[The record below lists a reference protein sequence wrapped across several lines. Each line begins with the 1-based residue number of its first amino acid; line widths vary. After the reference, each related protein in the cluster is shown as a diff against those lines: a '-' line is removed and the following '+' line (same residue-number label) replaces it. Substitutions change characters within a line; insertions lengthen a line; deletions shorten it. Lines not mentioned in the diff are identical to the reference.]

1 MDTFIKD
8 LFTVTTTK
16 DIYTVIVTLVALF
29 FILRAMYNNI
39 KFICLKKASEKI
51 ASVEEL
57 ADLTGDEKFAL
68 VLSWINS
75 DLPKIFNNAAAQTII
90 EKLVNF
96 AYNNAFKYAQNYI
109 QRKTGYDISELV
121 NMIKKAEDQVKN
133 DASTENKEE
142 QITIVLGV

>member
-29 FILRAMYNNI
+29 FILKAMYNNI

-57 ADLTGDEKFAL
+57 VDLTGDEKFAL

-109 QRKTGYDISELV
+109 KRKKGYDIQELV
-121 NMIKKAEDQVKN
+121 DMIKDGNKNMKNEPCTEDSK
-133 DASTENKEE
+133 K
-142 QITIVLGV
+142 

>member
-109 QRKTGYDISELV
+109 KRKTGYDIKELV
-121 NMIKKAEDQVKN
+121 DMIKDSNKNMKNEPCTEDSK
-133 DASTENKEE
+133 K
-142 QITIVLGV
+142 

>member
-8 LFTVTTTK
+8 LYTVPTTK

-109 QRKTGYDISELV
+109 KRKTGYDIKELV
-121 NMIKKAEDQVKN
+121 DMIKDSNKNMKNEPCTEDSK
-133 DASTENKEE
+133 K
-142 QITIVLGV
+142 